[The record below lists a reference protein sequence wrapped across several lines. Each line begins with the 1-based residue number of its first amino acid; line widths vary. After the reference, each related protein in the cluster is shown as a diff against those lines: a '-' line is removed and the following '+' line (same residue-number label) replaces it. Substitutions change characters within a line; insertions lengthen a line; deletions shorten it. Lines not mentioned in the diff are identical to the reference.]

1 MASKPKQIA
10 AALGGK
16 KTVTNSTFGGSIA
29 KQLGAAIGGTQSF
42 TKSTTGGSIAKQ
54 LASSIGGI
62 QPIIKSTPMSV
73 DVSAE
78 GMKKKSTALKGTTV
92 SYSGIKTSS
101 QGLLTGAK
109 TEKKTLLGG

>member
-1 MASKPKQIA
+1 MGI
-10 AALGGK
+10 GK
-16 KTVTNSTFGGSIA
+16 MVVRLVEQNPQLFKRVVT
-29 KQLGAAIGGTQSF
+29 
-42 TKSTTGGSIAKQ
+42 
-54 LASSIGGI
+54 
-62 QPIIKSTPMSV
+62 STPTPV

-78 GMKKKSTALKGTTV
+78 GMKKKTLTKGTGV

>member
-1 MASKPKQIA
+1 MGV
-10 AALGGK
+10 LGKG
-16 KTVTNSTFGGSIA
+16 I
-29 KQLGAAIGGTQSF
+29 
-42 TKSTTGGSIAKQ
+42 
-54 LASSIGGI
+54 SSIVKGLKMVESGSSDQEAKSFMESQGLRNVSI
-62 QPIIKSTPMSV
+62 TRSTPTPV

-78 GMKKKSTALKGTTV
+78 GMKKKTLTRGTNV